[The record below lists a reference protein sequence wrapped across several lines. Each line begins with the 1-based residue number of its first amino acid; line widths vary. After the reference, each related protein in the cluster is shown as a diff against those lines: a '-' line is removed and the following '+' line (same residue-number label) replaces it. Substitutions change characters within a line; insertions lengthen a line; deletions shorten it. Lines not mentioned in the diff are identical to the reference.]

1 MISTLSQTQT
11 QQINFVGFARISLNG
26 LMQCGFLSAIQ
37 FNMNNLMLMMMIRL
51 SLVQGQ
57 RWNGYKE
64 LFQKILNVFLCCK
77 NAECLFKNAC
87 NAITYGR
94 ICTSPFIRKLL
105 QSRFSFNI
113 LSHTLGIIILQPFFS
128 LSLFLCVCVLECI
141 TRHPH
146 CRCVTSASSLHHI
159 KNLGIW
165 PFKDMS

>member
-37 FNMNNLMLMMMIRL
+37 FNMNNLMLMLMIRL

-77 NAECLFKNAC
+77 NAEWLFKNAC

-128 LSLFLCVCVLECI
+128 LSLSLCVCSWVYYSPPTLQMCDLCI
-141 TRHPH
+141 II
-146 CRCVTSASSLHHI
+146 TSH
-159 KNLGIW
+159 
-165 PFKDMS
+165 